1 MEIPTFGGEGYPPKP
16 ILAPVLNWDWKGFGG
31 EGYPPK
37 PILAPVLNWDC
48 EDLEGERIFVYL
60 KWF

>member
-1 MEIPTFGGEGYPPKP
+1 MEIPT
-16 ILAPVLNWDWKGFGG
+16 FGG

-60 KWF
+60 K